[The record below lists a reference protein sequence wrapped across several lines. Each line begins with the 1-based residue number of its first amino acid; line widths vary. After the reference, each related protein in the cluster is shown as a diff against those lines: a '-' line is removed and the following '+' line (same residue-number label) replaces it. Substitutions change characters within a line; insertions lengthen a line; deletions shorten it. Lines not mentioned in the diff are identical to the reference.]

1 MRTTNLFVELLVIG
15 FGAAS
20 WVGLLAMA
28 LFGVPPL
35 SVALSAEA
43 LVAATPL
50 VYLLGILMDRAADWT
65 FEKLWEEKLL
75 AAKTGGKLFS
85 SVEEYYECRRY
96 ILNHSPAL
104 AKELEYGRSRLRICR
119 GWTLDAAL
127 AAVALNV
134 FIWVKLSAGAVACR
148 LSLFG
153 TAGCLLLAWG
163 SQRAWR
169 SLASK
174 QYDKIARQGKYLM
187 DRDATVPPPATSQV

>member
-15 FGAAS
+15 FGAAT

-28 LFGVPPL
+28 LFGVVPF
-35 SVALSAEA
+35 SVAFSAQA
-43 LVAATPL
+43 LLAVTPL
-50 VYLLGILMDRAADWT
+50 VYLLGILMDRAADRL
-65 FEKLWEEKLL
+65 FEMLWEDRLL
-75 AAKTGGKLFS
+75 AAKTGGEPFS
-85 SVEEYYECRRY
+85 SVSEYFECRRY
-96 ILNHSPAL
+96 ILNHSEAL
-104 AKELEYGRSRLRICR
+104 AKELEYARSRLRICR

-134 FIWVKLSAGAVACR
+134 FIWVRLGEAAVAWR